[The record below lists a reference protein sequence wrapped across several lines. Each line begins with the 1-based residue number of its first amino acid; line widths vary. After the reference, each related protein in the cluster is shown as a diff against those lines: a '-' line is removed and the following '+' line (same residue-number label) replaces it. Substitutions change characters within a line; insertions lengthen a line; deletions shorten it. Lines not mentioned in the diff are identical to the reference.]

1 MNDKRFTELTQ
12 IYFLNE
18 IADDEK
24 IELENYLL
32 ENDNA
37 KKEFEALKKLHRTFS
52 SNRPAP
58 LSDRVLE
65 ESRQTLLRKLRTEET
80 KETVLSK
87 AYNSLISLFTTNY
100 KYALSGVAT
109 LAIGMFL
116 GYLFF
121 APSQIQLPLTA
132 ETQKE
137 FDLDKIRE
145 GGGDI
150 SNIRFR
156 NTPADD
162 GKIEFSFNATRPV
175 TYEGNAN
182 DELTLK
188 LLAIALISSKN
199 PGIRLKS
206 LNTIAEQTEKN
217 ITPDPKVKSSLI
229 TAVKIDENAGVR
241 KEALNVLMKFPF
253 DDEIRDAFLF
263 VLQNDK
269 NSGMRVAAINALTDL
284 KQQGNSI
291 DDEIRNVLNKQAESA
306 EDNFI
311 RLRAASLLQE
321 VK

>member
-18 IADDEK
+18 IADDERV
-24 IELENYLL
+24 ELENYLL
-32 ENDNA
+32 ENDAA
-37 KKEFEALKKLHRTFS
+37 KKEFEELKKLHRTFA

-58 LSDRVLE
+58 LSDRVLD
-65 ESRQTLLRKLRTEET
+65 ESRQTLLRKLRTEKK

-87 AYNSLISLFTTNY
+87 IYNSLMNVFSTNY
-100 KYALSGVAT
+100 KYALSGAAT
-109 LAIGMFL
+109 LVVGIFL

-121 APSQIQLPLTA
+121 APSQIQLPIMN
-132 ETQKE
+132 ETQTE

-156 NTPADD
+156 NVPSDN
-162 GKIEFSFNATRPV
+162 GKIEFSFNASKPI
-175 TYEGNAN
+175 TYKGNVN

-188 LLAIALISSKN
+188 LLAMALISSEN
-199 PGIRLKS
+199 PGVRLKS

-217 ITPDPKVKSSLI
+217 IAPDPKVKSSLI

-253 DDEIRDAFLF
+253 DEQIRDAFLF

>member
-32 ENDNA
+32 ENDKA
-37 KKEFEALKKLHRTFS
+37 KKEFEALKKLHRTFT

-58 LSDRVLE
+58 LSDKILD
-65 ESRQTLLRKLRTEET
+65 ESRQILLRKLRAEENTES
-80 KETVLSK
+80 VFSK
-87 AYNSLISLFTTNY
+87 IYNLLMSLFTTNY

-109 LAIGMFL
+109 LAVGIFL

-121 APSQIQLPLTA
+121 AASQIQLPIMNESQT
-132 ETQKE
+132 E
-137 FDLDKIRE
+137 FDIDKIRE
-145 GGGDI
+145 DGGGI

-156 NTPADD
+156 NVPSEN
-162 GKIEFSFNATRPV
+162 GKIEFSFNASKPI
-175 TYEGNAN
+175 TYEGNVN

-188 LLAIALISSKN
+188 LLAMALISSEN

-241 KEALNVLMKFPF
+241 KEALNVLIKFPF

>member
-18 IADDEK
+18 IADDER

-32 ENDNA
+32 ENDAA
-37 KKEFEALKKLHRTFS
+37 KKEFELLKKLHRTFA

-58 LSDRVLE
+58 LSDRVLD
-65 ESRQTLLRKLRTEET
+65 ESRQTLLRKLKAEEN
-80 KETVLSK
+80 KESAVSK
-87 AYNSLISLFTTNY
+87 IYNSLLSLFTTNY
-100 KYALSGVAT
+100 KYALSGAAT
-109 LAIGMFL
+109 LIIGFFI

-121 APSQIQLPLTA
+121 APSRIQLPLTA

-145 GGGDI
+145 GGADI

-156 NTPADD
+156 NNPSDD
-162 GKIEFSFNATRPV
+162 GKIEFSFNASKPI
-175 TYEGNAN
+175 TYEGNVN

-188 LLAIALISSKN
+188 LLAMALISSEN

-229 TAVKIDENAGVR
+229 TAVKTDENAGVR

-284 KQQGNSI
+284 KQQGKSI